1 MTTGRAFQD
10 LYQEKYAHCFGCGRL
25 NDHGLHIQSFWDGD
39 ESVCTYEPEAFYTG
53 GYPENLYGGLIASL
67 MDCHSAGTAMAA
79 AVRARESDPSLPVPE
94 RFVTAS
100 LKVDYLAPTPVGPLE
115 IRGKIRQVDGR
126 KTWIDV
132 SVHAN
137 GKETARGEV
146 LQVQIPV

>member
-1 MTTGRAFQD
+1 MIGR
-10 LYQEKYAHCFGCGRL
+10 R
-25 NDHGLHIQSFWDGD
+25 SFL
-39 ESVCTYEPEAFYTG
+39 F
-53 GYPENLYGGLIASL
+53 
-67 MDCHSAGTAMAA
+67 GTAMAA
-79 AVRARESDPSLPVPE
+79 AVRARESDPSLPAPE